1 MGGTFRRAWQ
11 KSLGESRSACNA
23 GIADGVVKPVQV
35 PISTYR
41 LQFNGDFRFT
51 DALEIIDYL
60 QTLGVTDLYA
70 SPLLKART
78 GSTHGYDVTDPTEL
92 NPEIGTAEEFD
103 RLSQAL
109 KERGMGLLL
118 DIVPNHMAASLENPW
133 WFDVLEKG
141 EKSRYAEFFDVDWTS
156 KKILLPILGK
166 PYGEVLENKELQVR
180 MVNGRPV
187 LKYYEQKLPLA
198 AGAENLSGDAVDRVV
213 SRQHYR
219 LAHWRKAADAIN
231 YRRFFDINDLA
242 GLRTERDDVFHA
254 THDYILK
261 LVDEGKVTGLR
272 IDHIDGL
279 RDPKAYLDRLPGVF
293 VAVEKILAANEQI
306 PDDWKVEGTTGY
318 DFTNYVNGAF
328 IDPEGFRK
336 LEKIYTDVTG
346 KAEPLTQIFRERKRQ
361 VMRELFT
368 GEVQALVDGLAKLAE
383 ADRHARDLR
392 SEDLRE
398 AFVSVT
404 ACLPAY
410 RTYIRSTD
418 VAETDRALINDA
430 IREAGKGASFDFLR
444 RVLLVEPAWY
454 LQRQKPEYLDFA
466 MRWQQFTGPV
476 MAKGLEDTSF
486 YVHNP
491 LISVNEVGGDSS
503 GPESYFGVEEFH
515 RRNLK
520 RHKHWPHTMNASS
533 THDTKRS
540 EDVRA
545 RINVLSELT
554 EVWARALRR
563 WMRIRPSKEA
573 PDPNEQILIYQ
584 SMLGAWPIEL
594 DRLKQFL
601 TKALREGKTHTSWVD
616 IDEDYER
623 RVHAFLES
631 LYKSRTFLAD
641 FQRLQKKVAYYGAV
655 SSLAQVVLKATS
667 PGVPDFYRGS
677 ELWDFSLADPDNR
690 RPIDFSSRMHLLQKA
705 QHSTPRELL
714 KTWEDGS
721 VKMFVTWKL
730 LQLRRESPD
739 LFLKGDY
746 IPLRVSGT
754 HADHVIAFARRFR
767 SKWCLVAVPRLCASL
782 TRAGSPPLGARIWKR
797 THIHLPPGV
806 PSSWTNILTGESLES
821 PATCSALFHEL
832 PIAVLTH
839 G

>member
-1 MGGTFRRAWQ
+1 M
-11 KSLGESRSACNA
+11 
-23 GIADGVVKPVQV
+23 
-35 PISTYR
+35 
-41 LQFNGDFRFT
+41 
-51 DALEIIDYL
+51 
-60 QTLGVTDLYA
+60 YA

-78 GSTHGYDVTDPTEL
+78 GSTHGYDVTDPTQL

-103 RLSQAL
+103 RLCSAL

-141 EKSRYAEFFDVDWTS
+141 EKSRYSEFFDVDWTS
-156 KKILLPILGK
+156 KKILLPILGR
-166 PYGEVLENKELQVR
+166 PYGEVLENRELQVR

-187 LKYYEQKLPLA
+187 LKYHEQKLPLA
-198 AGAENLSGDAVDRVV
+198 AGAENLSGDAVDRVL

-219 LAHWRKAADAIN
+219 LAYWRKAADAIN
-231 YRRFFDINDLA
+231 YRRFFDISDLV

-261 LVDEGKVTGLR
+261 LVAEGKVTGLR

-279 RDPKAYLDRLPGVF
+279 RDPKTYLDRLPGVF
-293 VAVEKILAANEQI
+293 VAVEKILAANEEI
-306 PDDWKVEGTTGY
+306 PQDWKVEGTTGY
-318 DFTNYVNGAF
+318 DFTNYVNGVF

-336 LEKIYTDVTG
+336 LQKTYAQVTS
-346 KAEPLTQIFRERKRQ
+346 EDQTLTQIFRERKRQ

-368 GEVQALVDGLAKLAE
+368 GEVQALVDRLAKLAE

-392 SEDLRE
+392 GEDLRE

-418 VAETDRALINDA
+418 VSEADRTLIDDA
-430 IREAGKGASFDFLR
+430 IHAAGKGAPFDFLR

-466 MRWQQFTGPV
+466 MRWQQFSGPV
-476 MAKGLEDTSF
+476 MAKGLEDTTF

-491 LISVNEVGGDSS
+491 LISVNEVGGDSN

-515 RRNLK
+515 RRNLT
-520 RHKHWPHTMNASS
+520 RHAHFPHTMNASS

-545 RINVLSELT
+545 RINVLSELA
-554 EVWARALRR
+554 EFWRRALRR
-563 WMRIRPSKEA
+563 WMRIHPSETA
-573 PDPNEQILIYQ
+573 PDSNEQILIYQ

-594 DRLKQFL
+594 DRMKEFL

-616 IDEDYER
+616 IDDDYER

-631 LYKSRTFLAD
+631 LYASKTFLAD
-641 FQRLQKKVAYYGAV
+641 FQRVQKKVAYFGAL
-655 SSLAQVVLKATS
+655 SSLAQIVLKATS
-667 PGVPDFYRGS
+667 PGLPDFYRGS

-705 QHSTPRELL
+705 QRSTSQELL
-714 KTWEDGS
+714 KNWEDGS
-721 VKMFVTWKL
+721 LKMFVTWKL
-730 LQLRRESPD
+730 LQFRRESPD
-739 LFLKGDY
+739 LFLEGDY
-746 IPLRVSGT
+746 IPLRSAG
-754 HADHVIAFARRFR
+754 ARANHVIAFARRYR
-767 SKWCLVAVPRLCASL
+767 NKWCLVAVPRLCASL
-782 TRAGSPPLGARIWKR
+782 SRTGSPPLGARIWKR
-797 THIHLPPGV
+797 THIHLPPAA

-821 PATCSALFHEL
+821 PATCSTLFHEL
-832 PIAVLTH
+832 PIAVLKH